1 MKNTIG
7 NNITV
12 TLFGESHGPAVGCI
26 IDGMPAG
33 IRIDADLIDRM
44 MNARRAST
52 SLSTSRH
59 EDDRYEFLSGVMNGY
74 TQGTPVAI
82 VIRNNDII
90 RRDYRPYA
98 SAPRPSH
105 ADYAAMVKY
114 NGFSDLSGGGHFSGR
129 LTAPLTAAGALCLCA
144 LEGKG
149 IQIATHI
156 SRIMDVC
163 DRPFAQDDPA
173 GDIALLRDKS
183 FPVFEEEKAAQM
195 QQIILQA
202 RENSDS
208 VGGIL
213 ETAVYGLEAGI
224 GEPVFDSL
232 ESVISHAVF
241 SVGGVKGIEF
251 GAGFHFADM
260 YGSQANDPFEV
271 KDGKIATLT
280 NNSGGINGG
289 ISNGMP
295 VIFRTAIRPTPS
307 IGIRQKSVN
316 VSAMENTEIEIRGR
330 HDPAII
336 HRAAPVITAVT
347 AIAVLDLLVTAYG
360 SLHFAGDAK

>member
-7 NNITV
+7 NNVTV
-12 TLFGESHGPAVGCI
+12 TLFGESHGPAVGCV
-26 IDGMPAG
+26 IDGIPAG
-33 IRIDADLIDRM
+33 IKIDADLIDCM
-44 MNARRAST
+44 MDARKAST
-52 SLSTSRH
+52 GISTARH
-59 EDDRYEFLSGVMNGY
+59 EDDGYEFLSGIMNSY

-82 VIRNNDII
+82 VIRNNDVI
-90 RRDYRPYA
+90 RRDYKPYTA
-98 SAPRPSH
+98 APRPSH

-129 LTAPLTAAGALCLCA
+129 LTAPLCAAGALCLCA
-144 LEGKG
+144 LEAKG
-149 IQIATHI
+149 IYIGTHI
-156 SRIMDVC
+156 RRIRDIA
-163 DRPFAQDDPA
+163 DRPFAQDDLLN
-173 GDIALLRDKS
+173 DIASLKDKD
-183 FPVFEEEKAAQM
+183 FPVFDDDQAAQM
-195 QQIILQA
+195 KDIILQA
-202 RENSDS
+202 KENSDS
-208 VGGIL
+208 VGGVL

-232 ESVISHAVF
+232 ESMISHAVF

-251 GAGFHFADM
+251 GAGFGFADM
-260 YGSQANDPFEV
+260 YGSQANDPFEIR
-271 KDGKIATLT
+271 DGKVATVT

-295 VIFRTAIRPTPS
+295 VVFRTAIRPTPS

-316 VSAMENTEIEIRGR
+316 ISAMENTEIEIRGR

-347 AIAVLDLLVTAYG
+347 AIAVLDLLVTACG
-360 SLHFAGDAK
+360 SLHFAGEGQ